1 MCGASLKG
9 APGVFDLVLED
20 RSRVP
25 VLGELTLGRASGNT
39 IQLLDPSISRR
50 HARIEVNG
58 NGSPPTLEDAGS
70 SYGTWL
76 DGHPLH
82 EPSPVRDGSRI
93 RLGNQELRVERRRG
107 DSEPGR
113 TIVVPQG
120 ASIVFPA
127 AGRPAQV
134 EAATTRFG
142 LRPRLRSGYAL
153 KRLEAAEGQHRWVLK
168 RLDDGRFVQLSDAN
182 AELLDLLDGT
192 RSLPELVAEAE
203 RRFGDGGIARLV
215 SLLSELGDDGFL
227 ADIETSDAAGGLV
240 PPQRLLR
247 PREKAWPAA
256 GRLFERVYERGG
268 WLLFTR
274 PALAAISVLAL
285 AGVVA
290 FALLVVNRYGTPFVV
305 ANKVGLGGLVFIVG
319 RGVVVAFHETAH
331 GLTMTSFGRRPGRAG
346 AKLILI
352 FPYAF
357 VDTSDMWFE
366 PRRRRIAV
374 SAAGPASDFTLGG
387 AFSLCCLALPGGT
400 TRDIFFQLAFAAY
413 IGCIFN
419 LSPLLE
425 RDGYFVL
432 VDALREPGLRARAR
446 AYLRGRLS
454 GRGAPRSRALAAY
467 SILSL
472 AWSIGTAAFVAGM
485 SLRYAS
491 ALSTLMPHP
500 AVYAALGFLWILAL
514 LPVLAMIAPP
524 LVERVR
530 GRTA

>member
-9 APGVFDLVLED
+9 GRGVYDLVLGD
-20 RSRVP
+20 SSRIP
-25 VLGELTLGRASGNT
+25 VLGELTLGRSSGNDV
-39 IQLLDPSISRR
+39 QLLDPSISRR
-50 HARIEVNG
+50 HARITANG
-58 NGSPPTLEDAGS
+58 NGSPPVLEDAGS

-76 DGHPLH
+76 DGHTLH
-82 EPSPVRDGSRI
+82 GSSRVRDGSRI
-93 RLGNQELRVERRRG
+93 RLGNQELVVERRRS

-113 TIVVPQG
+113 TIVVPRG
-120 ASIVFPA
+120 ASVVLPSGRRSA
-127 AGRPAQV
+127 AV
-134 EAATTRFG
+134 ETATTRFG

-153 KRLEAAEGQHRWVLK
+153 KRLEAAEGAHRWVLK

-192 RSLPELVAEAE
+192 HALPELVGEAE

-215 SLLSELGDDGFL
+215 SLLTELGDGGFL
-227 ADIETSDAAGGLV
+227 ADVDASDAAGDRM
-240 PPQRLLR
+240 PPRRLLR
-247 PREKAWPAA
+247 PREKAWPGA

-274 PALAAISVLAL
+274 TVLAAIFLLGL
-285 AGVVA
+285 AGVAAFVA
-290 FALLVVNRYGTPFVV
+290 LVVNRYGTPFVV
-305 ANKVGLGGLVFIVG
+305 ANKVGLGGLVFLVG
-319 RGVVVAFHETAH
+319 RGVVVAFHETSH

-346 AKLILI
+346 AKLILV

-387 AFSLCCLALPGGT
+387 AFSLCCLASPAGT
-400 TRDIFFQLAFAAY
+400 TRDVFFQLAFAAY

-432 VDALREPGLRARAR
+432 VDVLREPGLRARAR

-467 SILSL
+467 SILSV

-491 ALSTLMPHP
+491 SLSTLMPHP
-500 AVYAALGFLWILAL
+500 AVYAALGFLWILTL
-514 LPVLAMIAPP
+514 LPVLAMIVPP
-524 LVERVR
+524 LVERR